1 MAKFTKGVQEAAKI
15 LGEALHGNYRAQG
28 VLKDLVTD
36 GYALSEAISTSDLN
50 AAFVTN
56 INAAVLK
63 QYNEEEL
70 MWKRIAKRTTVQD
83 FKPQYFK
90 EFDWDFGL
98 QVEGQTLHG
107 HEVPAG
113 SLARIPELDEYP
125 TFRFSTAEKQFQIY
139 KHGARLPF
147 SWEAVINDEWN
158 FISSIPGELT
168 AKALRTE
175 ESEVVSAF
183 VNSAGP
189 RSDVF
194 VTGQNPVR
202 TNFALTLDNLKAAKE
217 EISQRTVN
225 GRNITVGKYALVVP
239 PALEETAK
247 SILAITQ
254 YEETVTVGGAER
266 TYTVAT
272 ANGNVELVVMPS
284 LTWVDRSAN
293 VNNTWYLVPAGGSDG
308 TRDSILQ
315 TFLRRHETPEL
326 RISGNTGSYL
336 GGGAVPG
343 LEGSLLNDDVEY
355 RVRHVVTGFVLNN
368 AALFAARSGA

>member
-1 MAKFTKGVQEAAKI
+1 MAKYSKGIQEASKVLA
-15 LGEALHGNYRAQG
+15 EALHGDYQAQG
-28 VLKDLVTD
+28 LMKELVTE
-36 GYALSEAISTSDLN
+36 GYLLNEAISTSDLN

-63 QYNEEEL
+63 QYNEKEL
-70 MWKRIAKRTTVQD
+70 MWKRIAKRNVVQD

-90 EFDWDFGL
+90 EFDWDFDL
-98 QVEGQTLHG
+98 QVDELHG
-107 HEVPAG
+107 HQVPSG
-113 SLARIPELDEYP
+113 SLARVPELDEYP

-168 AKALRTE
+168 ARALRTE
-175 ESEVVSAF
+175 ESEVVSSF
-183 VNSAGP
+183 VDANGP
-189 RSDVF
+189 RADVF
-194 VTGQNPVR
+194 VTGVNPVK
-202 TNFALTLDNLKAAKE
+202 TNFALTLDNLKAAKT
-217 EISQRTVN
+217 EISQRKVN
-225 GRNITVGKYALVVP
+225 GRNVTVGKYALVVP

-254 YEETVTVGGAER
+254 YEETVTIGGAER
-266 TYTVAT
+266 RYTVAT
-272 ANGNVELVVMPS
+272 GNGDVELVVMPS
-284 LTWVDRSAN
+284 LAWVDKSAN
-293 VNNTWYLVPAGGSDG
+293 VANTWYLVPAGGSDG

-315 TFLRRHETPEL
+315 NFLRRHESPEL
-326 RISGNTGSYL
+326 RISGNTGTYL

-343 LEGSLLNDDVEY
+343 LEGSLLNDDISY
-355 RVRHVVTGFVLNN
+355 RVRHVVTGFVLNS